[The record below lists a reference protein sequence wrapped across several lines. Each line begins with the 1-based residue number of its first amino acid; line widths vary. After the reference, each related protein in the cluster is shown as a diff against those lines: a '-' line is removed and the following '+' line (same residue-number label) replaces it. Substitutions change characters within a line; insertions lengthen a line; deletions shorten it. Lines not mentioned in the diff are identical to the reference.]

1 MRKELTVF
9 ADEYFFSVAR
19 MAPLRAAALS
29 ADEPRTTVSRS
40 LAPVRVLLPILV
52 TWSQSDMIVV
62 VLCRSCGNWMQKVL
76 VAIETV
82 STDGRQWDGD

>member
-1 MRKELTVF
+1 MSEQLRTTKLTVF

-29 ADEPRTTVSRS
+29 ADDPRTTVSRS

-52 TWSQSDMIVV
+52 TWSQSDMIAIYAVKVV
-62 VLCRSCGNWMQKVL
+62 VWC
-76 VAIETV
+76 
-82 STDGRQWDGD
+82 

>member
-1 MRKELTVF
+1 
-9 ADEYFFSVAR
+9 

-62 VLCRSCGNWMQKVL
+62 MQYRSCGNWTCKVL
-76 VAIETV
+76 VAIKTV
-82 STDGRQWDGD
+82 SEDRGRLDGDVF